1 MAVDNDVVLRD
12 GTVELNSSEATPTAV
27 DFHGEDLAPTFY
39 QVNVFEA
46 SDGTDETLDIVI
58 QGSNTSAS
66 TGFVDWL
73 TFPQI
78 TAVASTYVD
87 IQRGICPY
95 RWRRAKTTVGGSA
108 SPSFHGCIVS
118 VHPAGRDDEK

>member
-1 MAVDNDVVLRD
+1 MAIDNDVVLRD
-12 GTVELNSSEATPTAV
+12 GTVELKTSEATPTAV
-27 DFHGEDLAPTFY
+27 DFGGEDHADTFY
-39 QVNVFEA
+39 IVDVLEA

-66 TGFVDWL
+66 SGFVDWL

-78 TAVASTYVD
+78 TAVASTYTD
-87 IQRGICPY
+87 ILRGRCPY
-95 RWRRAKTTVGGSA
+95 RWRRAKTTVGGSNT
-108 SPSFHGCIVS
+108 PSFHACTVT